1 MALSRPSRTTTLLML
16 IAVCMLI
23 LNIVVFWPF
32 STNGSMNF
40 TVPDGSPEEI
50 LRFVRRLEKRKPKF
64 FSQEDQISY
73 IKNVNRALFTA
84 GDKILAQKPA
94 EKYLGTAVELKLGA
108 LTMLAANDIDNSA
121 DEAMELVQEY
131 KADKRPAVSK
141 MAENFW
147 TPIRVI
153 NSPKL
158 NAEER
163 ENLIEELVAT
173 VGKTKFSEQAIG
185 NVINLGSVLLKTGH
199 PDDAGKIYD
208 SLAKVASE
216 SNDPK
221 IRPNAERFLAMGRYL
236 RLPGGKMHLE
246 GKLLTGEMLD
256 WESYRGK
263 VVLVDYWA
271 TWCGPCLQ
279 ELPNV
284 KANYKKY
291 HSKGFEVVAVNL
303 DESRKAVERFVAQE
317 KLPWPQL
324 FDEKSGVTW
333 SHPMALY
340 YAINSVPT
348 AILVGKDGKVVS
360 MHAQGPELSKQ
371 LEKLLGKGS

>member
-1 MALSRPSRTTTLLML
+1 MALPRPSRTTTLLML
-16 IAVCMLI
+16 VAVCMVI
-23 LNIVVFWPF
+23 LNIVVFWPM
-32 STNGSMNF
+32 SSGGGLDF
-40 TVPDGSPEEI
+40 TVPDGSPEVI
-50 LRFVRRLEKRKPKF
+50 LKFVKRLENRKPKF
-64 FSQEDQISY
+64 ANQNEFVEY
-73 IKNVNRALFTA
+73 VEKVNRALFAA
-84 GDKILAQKPA
+84 GDKILAQKPS

-108 LTMLAANDIDNSA
+108 LLMLAANNIGNAA
-121 DEAMELVQEY
+121 DEAMDLVQEY
-131 KADKRPAVSK
+131 KADKRPAVAR

-147 TPIRVI
+147 TPIRII
-153 NSPKL
+153 NLPQMDAK
-158 NAEER
+158 AR
-163 ENLIEELVAT
+163 AAFIDELVAT
-173 VGKTKFSEQAIG
+173 VAKSKFSEQSTG
-185 NVINLGSVLLKTGH
+185 NIVNLASALLKNGH
-199 PDDAGKIYD
+199 PDEAGTIYD
-208 SLAKVASE
+208 SLAEIASE
-216 SNDPK
+216 STDPK

-236 RLPGGKMHLE
+236 RLPGKKMHLE

-284 KANYKKY
+284 KANYNKY

-324 FDEKSGVTW
+324 FDEKKGTTW
-333 SHPMALY
+333 KHPMALY

-348 AILVGKDGKVVS
+348 AILVDKEGTVVS
-360 MHAQGPELSKQ
+360 MQAYGAELSKQ
-371 LEKLLGKGS
+371 LEKLLGK

>member
-1 MALSRPSRTTTLLML
+1 MALPRPSRTTTLLML
-16 IAVCMLI
+16 VAVCMVI
-23 LNIVVFWPF
+23 LNIVVFWPL
-32 STNGSMNF
+32 SSGGNMDF
-40 TVPDGSPEEI
+40 TVPDGPPEVI
-50 LRFVRRLEKRKPKF
+50 LKFVKRLENRKPKF
-64 FSQEDQISY
+64 ASQDEFVAY
-73 IKNVNRALFTA
+73 VEKVNRALFDA
-84 GDKILAQKPA
+84 GDKILAQKPS

-108 LTMLAANDIDNSA
+108 LTMLAANNIGNTA
-121 DEAMELVQEY
+121 DEAMDLVQEY
-131 KADKRPAVSK
+131 KGDKRPAVAR
-141 MAENFW
+141 MADNFW
-147 TPIRVI
+147 TPIRILNV
-153 NSPKL
+153 PKMKSK
-158 NAEER
+158 ER
-163 ENLIEELVAT
+163 AALIEELVAT
-173 VGKTKFSEQAIG
+173 VAKSKFSEQSTG
-185 NVINLGSVLLKTGH
+185 NIVNLASALLKNGH
-199 PDDAGKIYD
+199 PDEAGEIYD

-216 SNDPK
+216 STDPK

-236 RLPGGKMHLE
+236 RLPGEKMHVE
-246 GKLLTGEMLD
+246 GKLLTGEMID

-324 FDEKSGVTW
+324 FDEKKGTTW
-333 SHPMALY
+333 NHPMALY

-348 AILVGKDGKVVS
+348 AILVDKDGKVVS
-360 MHAQGPELSKQ
+360 MHAHGEELSKQ